1 MTLRPVAFC
10 PLYYAGPQPVTHFI
24 MGLCSVG
31 GWDELY
37 DGTEALLWMA
47 VGGGGFWEY
56 EMVRKVRNV
65 CLRIRLIN

>member
-10 PLYYAGPQPVTHFI
+10 PLYYAAPQPVTHFI

-47 VGGGGFWEY
+47 VSGGGFWEY
-56 EMVRKVRNV
+56 
-65 CLRIRLIN
+65 